1 MIYLI
6 ITTVIWS
13 FSFSIIGNYL
23 SPQINS
29 WTLAF
34 FRSLVAFI
42 FFLPW
47 LRKSISYKYLIRIAS
62 IGALQIGLM
71 YVFYLTAFNY
81 TTVQRIL
88 LFTITTPFYVVLISN
103 LFERK
108 FKLPVYLLSIF
119 SIIGALCLRTT
130 YFDKNDLIGFVLIQS
145 ANLCFASGQILYR
158 RFKQGDWNPV
168 DKFHEF
174 TYFFLGALLI
184 SSVGLIISPQGL
196 SLPGSFVEWI
206 LVLWLGG
213 IATGV
218 GYYLWNRGSEL
229 VSSTT
234 LAVMN
239 NLVIPIALLVETV
252 FFTRTVN
259 IESYIIGTIIIISTI
274 VASVRF
280 KV

>member
-6 ITTVIWS
+6 ITTIIWS

-34 FRSLVAFI
+34 FRSLIAFI

-47 LRKSISYKYLIRIAS
+47 YRKDISYKYLIRITS

-108 FKLPVYLLSIF
+108 FKLTVFLLSIF
-119 SIIGALCLRTT
+119 SIIGAFFLRTI

-158 RFKQGDWNPV
+158 RFKQGDWNQV
-168 DKFHEF
+168 DKFHDF
-174 TYFFLGALLI
+174 TYFFFGALLI
-184 SSVGLIISPQGL
+184 SSFGLIISSQGL
-196 SLPGSFVEWI
+196 SLPGSFAEWI

-213 IATGV
+213 ISTGL
-218 GYYLWNRGSEL
+218 GYYFWNRGSEY

-239 NLVIPIALLVETV
+239 NLVIPTALLVETV
-252 FFTRTVN
+252 FFYTN
-259 IESYIIGTIIIISTI
+259 CEY
-274 VASVRF
+274 
-280 KV
+280 

>member
-6 ITTVIWS
+6 ITTIIWS

-34 FRSLVAFI
+34 FRCLIAFI

-47 LRKSISYKYLIRIAS
+47 YRKDISYKYLIRITS

-108 FKLPVYLLSIF
+108 FKLPVFLLSIF
-119 SIIGALCLRTT
+119 SIIGAFFLRTI

-145 ANLCFASGQILYR
+145 ANLCFALGQILYK
-158 RFKQGDWNPV
+158 RFKQGNWSQG
-168 DKFHEF
+168 DKFHDF
-174 TYFFLGALLI
+174 TYFFFGALLI
-184 SSVGLIISPQGL
+184 SSFGLIISSQGL
-196 SLPGSFVEWI
+196 SLPGSFAEWI

-213 IATGV
+213 IATGL
-218 GYYLWNRGSEL
+218 GYYFWNRGSEY

-239 NLVIPIALLVETV
+239 NLVIPTALLVETV
-252 FFTRTVN
+252 FFSRTVN